1 MGSTMTIG
9 QEMDLGWMTTG
20 LGLLVVFA
28 ALALIIV
35 IIYLLSYILRDRKKD
50 APAKAA
56 PVAPA
61 PAAPAPPVPQAA
73 QADDSELVAV
83 LTAAVAYA
91 MTGDAVNTTGLVVR
105 SYRRIDN
112 ESAWGKAG
120 RNSQIFNK
128 F

>member
-1 MGSTMTIG
+1 MGNTMTIA
-9 QEMDLGWMTTG
+9 QDMDLGWMTTG

-50 APAKAA
+50 APAKKAA
-56 PVAPA
+56 PVAA
-61 PAAPAPPVPQAA
+61 APPVPQAA

-91 MTGDAVNTTGLVVR
+91 MTGDAGNTTGLVVR